1 MKLRK
6 VFAIIFV
13 GAFAIVACGPS
24 SATVSSSPSTDP
36 VWGKIESSGKIV
48 FGTSA
53 DYEPFEYYDANY
65 EMVGFDI
72 ALAREIGAR
81 LGLQV
86 EFKDFAFDG
95 LLTAVQLG
103 QIDAA
108 IAAIS
113 VSTERK
119 AVVDF
124 TNVYFTGEDLVLA
137 KQGSGIEPL
146 ISVVQLAQYRV
157 GVERGSIYENWLQ
170 TSLVDTGLMP
180 AASLLSYEK
189 AEHAVRDL
197 KAGSNDVVVMD
208 ALPAKTHLKT
218 GGLIEIAQG
227 LNAELYAIALPKGS
241 STLQTKLNNALV
253 EIQNDGILATLSSQ
267 YLNIDSSAYVPVPT
281 STPVTGPVPTRI
293 PAATEVPGRCYDSM
307 SFVADISVPDGT
319 ILNPRED
326 FDKIWRIKN
335 TGSCIWDSTY
345 QIMFVQGNN
354 MGFSSTRLKGTIRSG
369 EVYDLLIDQ
378 RAPSYP
384 GNYVGVWQLQNGNRI
399 SFGERI
405 TVSIT
410 VPGAHRFDHST
421 GCT

>member
-170 TSLVDTGLMP
+170 T
-180 AASLLSYEK
+180 
-189 AEHAVRDL
+189 
-197 KAGSNDVVVMD
+197 
-208 ALPAKTHLKT
+208 
-218 GGLIEIAQG
+218 
-227 LNAELYAIALPKGS
+227 
-241 STLQTKLNNALV
+241 
-253 EIQNDGILATLSSQ
+253 
-267 YLNIDSSAYVPVPT
+267 
-281 STPVTGPVPTRI
+281 
-293 PAATEVPGRCYDSM
+293 
-307 SFVADISVPDGT
+307 
-319 ILNPRED
+319 
-326 FDKIWRIKN
+326 
-335 TGSCIWDSTY
+335 
-345 QIMFVQGNN
+345 
-354 MGFSSTRLKGTIRSG
+354 
-369 EVYDLLIDQ
+369 
-378 RAPSYP
+378 
-384 GNYVGVWQLQNGNRI
+384 
-399 SFGERI
+399 
-405 TVSIT
+405 
-410 VPGAHRFDHST
+410 
-421 GCT
+421 